1 MWQTE
6 FIDENSLGEG
16 NQLNQVRKVRGA
28 TCVGGER
35 WLTPGEGNSGGSVE
49 SNWPVGLH
57 TPSVNRWPEDA
68 GPRNCLWQ

>member
-28 TCVGGER
+28 TCVWGER
-35 WLTPGEGNSGGSVE
+35 DGSPQGKGIVGVLLRATGQLGSTP
-49 SNWPVGLH
+49 PL
-57 TPSVNRWPEDA
+57 
-68 GPRNCLWQ
+68 